1 MLHTVAHHLGC
12 TAGTFTHILG
22 DVHIYE
28 NHFEQVKLQLE
39 QTILESPTI
48 KFNIPPKEDFNY
60 TFEDYSIVG
69 YKHAGKNPASVSVQG
84 KPGTGIKYE
93 SKNWIENKYKDKS
106 FITFFIDDNDPNPS
120 STISNISSS
129 VNGDFKVRVQVQ
141 PKVIKLIKL
150 KDCIS
155 SDQIVVNTTFTS
167 SDTST
172 AIVEELPYNNQVIIP
187 IDIFKEDYDRILK
200 PYFEEKVDL
209 STINENTE
217 ILVKNR

>member
-84 KPGTGIKYE
+84 KPGTGVKYE
-93 SKNWIENKYKDKS
+93 SKNWIE
-106 FITFFIDDNDPNPS
+106 
-120 STISNISSS
+120 
-129 VNGDFKVRVQVQ
+129 
-141 PKVIKLIKL
+141 
-150 KDCIS
+150 
-155 SDQIVVNTTFTS
+155 
-167 SDTST
+167 DTSKRGMCKT
-172 AIVEELPYNNQVIIP
+172 HSVVDELPYNNQVIIP
-187 IDIFKEDYDRILK
+187 IDIFKEDYDRIFK
-200 PYFEEKVDL
+200 PHFEEKIDL
-209 STINENTE
+209 TTINENTE
-217 ILVKNR
+217 ILVKIDKLIVKQK